1 MLKFAAVGAR
11 GRELPFGQAMCGLM
25 LVLQVAQVAAAQPL
39 SPSAVDDLLPELVAK
54 VASALPAGGDVIITV
69 ALSDANVENAPAIR
83 TRAAALF
90 TARGLHVAE
99 AGAEA
104 IAVVI
109 GCGRNGRERACVAEF
124 RRDGRSQI
132 ATVTGGVAPPT
143 AVPPGSVALALR
155 PLLSQRTQILD
166 AAFVGER
173 MLLLDTAAV
182 TMFERKEGDWHPVQS
197 RALPTPLHWPR
208 DPRGLVR
215 LNGNRF
221 DLFLPALT
229 CHGRA
234 DSLEFACTDGQQPWP
249 IGGDNKG
256 LDPGRNYFKTPDGAV
271 FYNAAPL
278 GAGTHDDAIALLAA
292 CAPGTY
298 VASVLPGDQMGGDLL
313 RLAHAVDGRL
323 VEAAPPVV
331 LPGVLTALW
340 PQPDRMSAVAVT
352 HDVSSR
358 RYDAFL
364 ATVSCSR

>member
-25 LVLQVAQVAAAQPL
+25 LVFQVTRLAAAQPL
-39 SPSAVDDLLPELVAK
+39 SPSAFDDLLPELVAK
-54 VASALPAGGDVIITV
+54 VASALPAGGDVIVTV
-69 ALSDANVENAPAIR
+69 ALSDDNVDDAPGIR
-83 TRAAALF
+83 TRAVALF

-99 AGAEA
+99 TGAEG
-104 IAVVI
+104 ITVVI
-109 GCGRNGRERACVAEF
+109 GCGRNVRERACVAEF
-124 RRDGRSQI
+124 LRDGRAQI
-132 ATVTGGVAPPT
+132 ATVTGGIAPST
-143 AVPPGSVALALR
+143 AIPSGSVALALR

-182 TMFERKEGDWHPVQS
+182 TLFERQDGDWHPVQS
-197 RALPTPLHWPR
+197 RPLPTSLHWPR
-208 DPRGLVR
+208 DRRGLVR
-215 LNGNRF
+215 VNGNRF

-278 GAGTHDDAIALLAA
+278 GAGANDDAIALLAT

-298 VASVLPGDQMGGDLL
+298 VASVSTGEDMGRDLL
-313 RLAHAVDGRL
+313 RLAHVVDGRL
-323 VEAAPPVV
+323 LEAAPPVV

-352 HDVSSR
+352 QDVVSR
-358 RYDAFL
+358 RYDAFQ